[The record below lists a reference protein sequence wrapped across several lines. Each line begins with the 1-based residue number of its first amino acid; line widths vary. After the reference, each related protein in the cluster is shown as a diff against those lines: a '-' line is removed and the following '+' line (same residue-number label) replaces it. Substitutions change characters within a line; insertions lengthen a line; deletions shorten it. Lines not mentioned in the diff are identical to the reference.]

1 MGSREELKVLIDQL
15 PEAQVDV
22 SKDDSHL
29 FLYLS
34 FHQLPSQASGPLQES
49 AVFENSVALINCQ
62 AEKRNH

>member
-1 MGSREELKVLIDQL
+1 MGSREELKVPIDQL

-49 AVFENSVALINCQ
+49 AVFENSVA
-62 AEKRNH
+62 